1 MHLTAEE
8 IGKLCKEA
16 GVKKVVLTHFLPHA
30 KNVDLVSE
38 VKENFDGEVVL
49 GKDLLELNL

>member
-1 MHLTAEE
+1 VEE